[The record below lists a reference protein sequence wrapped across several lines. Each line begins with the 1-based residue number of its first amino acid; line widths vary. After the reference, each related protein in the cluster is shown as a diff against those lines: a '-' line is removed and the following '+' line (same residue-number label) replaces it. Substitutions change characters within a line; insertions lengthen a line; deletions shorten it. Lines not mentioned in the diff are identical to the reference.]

1 VEQQSRD
8 CYTTLQKFVAA
19 FTDENKN
26 IVNRLDEKRAED
38 KKAQAKM
45 TSKLNEWVSEVE
57 K

>member
-1 VEQQSRD
+1 MEQQSRD
-8 CYTTLQKFVAA
+8 CYSTLQKFVAA

-26 IVNRLDEKRAED
+26 IVSRLDEKRAED

>member
-1 VEQQSRD
+1 VETRILKLEKRQSQVEQQSRD

-26 IVNRLDEKRAED
+26 IV
-38 KKAQAKM
+38 
-45 TSKLNEWVSEVE
+45 SKLEE